1 MLFWSLRS
9 ARALRSAL
17 LTREH
22 APNLPQTTFLKTAF
36 LKQPQSQTAQAL
48 SSLIQPERECAMHRA
63 PALVHAALQLQ
74 VL

>member
-22 APNLPQTTFLKTAF
+22 APNLPQTAF

-48 SSLIQPERECAMHRA
+48 SSLMQPERECAMYRA